1 MNKLSKTLAL
11 IGFIT
16 TSFLSYAN
24 LQQNSIPSDTRWNIL
39 SASRISPDGN
49 WALVYNKNTFDQ
61 TLNSTD
67 YVNTQS
73 GQKVDITKLNGANNH
88 MLYNDI
94 LVGKK
99 QNKIE
104 IVHLHDEQNSFSL
117 EKIKRFETR
126 AKLDH
131 NLLLTLS
138 DEFVLEIRNLNNKN
152 EVVFLDTFVD
162 EFALNPNKNILLY
175 RKSNIKNTL
184 FTVDLNTTKKQSI
197 NLTTESLKS
206 LYWNTDQDIFA
217 FLTNDNN
224 LKIVN
229 IKLQSVKELALDKE
243 KLERFELKFYSN
255 NDVFIKYN
263 IKTDQT
269 IEGSD
274 FLDIWNGNSKF
285 LSPSLFNLKYEL
297 KYKALVYK
305 YKEEV
310 IHKID
315 RSRENDCEF
324 VNIPN
329 HILTYNP
336 FLLIDYQ
343 DTAKRATYTLVE
355 LSTNKQVL
363 STTVARGKWDFIPS
377 KDSKH
382 LLYVMD
388 EKLARWG
395 VYTIQTQKKVELY
408 AHNDLSFKPTWSLD
422 SKNIYYTN
430 KNEIWDLNLTKNQH
444 QKLSD
449 FKLKSLIH
457 TTNDVR
463 FENYD
468 NTFINTAKPAIFVST
483 SIKGTAIYS
492 LQKNRLELLK
502 KANNTSL
509 TKTSQIHNLIS
520 QDAKTIVY
528 TEENL
533 LTPPTVKLLKNK
545 KESTIVSPNLSQEL
559 YNWNKCET
567 IDFKD
572 KYDVPLKAMLYY
584 PKDYDPTKKYP
595 MIVYIYDRIHT
606 SRSFSDRSFKSP
618 DPLNGVGFNHAK
630 LNEDGYFICYID
642 TYVSN
647 EGPGL
652 SAVECVTKGVEAVT
666 ASQPSIDKTKLGLIG
681 HSFGGYKTSFIATHS
696 NLFSAIVSGAGA
708 HDFIGGFTYRFS
720 NYRYSP
726 DWFMAE
732 TAQYDMKQSY
742 AENPQKYIDN
752 SPILHAQNV
761 NTPLLIWTGL
771 LDENVYWENTR
782 KMYIA
787 LLRYKKPTIA
797 LFYNDM
803 DHGGGFDAPKQTI
816 DLVHRV
822 NDWFDYFLKDK
833 HDKKWIKEGIK
844 NPYSWNQ
851 LDDF

>member
-11 IGFIT
+11 VGIVT

-24 LQQNSIPSDTRWNIL
+24 LQQDSIPSDTRWNIL
-39 SASRISPDGN
+39 LASKISPDGN
-49 WALVYNKNTFDQ
+49 WALVYNKTPINQ
-61 TLNSTD
+61 TPNSTD

-138 DEFVLEIRNLNNKN
+138 DDSVLEVRNLNNKN
-152 EVVFLDTFVD
+152 KVVFLDTAVD
-162 EFALNPNKNILLY
+162 EFALNPNKSTLLY
-175 RKSNIKNTL
+175 RKSNTKDTL
-184 FTVDLNTTKKQSI
+184 FIVDLNTTKKQSI
-197 NLTTESLKS
+197 NLATDSLKS
-206 LYWNTDQDIFA
+206 LYWNTNQDVFA
-217 FLTNDNN
+217 FLTSDNN

-229 IKLQSVKELALDKE
+229 IKLQSVKKLALDKE

-255 NDVFIKYN
+255 NDIFIKYN
-263 IKTDQT
+263 IKTDQI
-269 IEGSD
+269 IESSD
-274 FLDIWNGNSKF
+274 YLDIWNGNSKF
-285 LSPSLFNLKYEL
+285 LSPSLFNLKHKL

-310 IHKID
+310 VHQIN

-336 FLLIDYQ
+336 FNLIDFN
-343 DTAKRATYTLVE
+343 DNVKRANYALVE

-363 STTVARGKWDFIPS
+363 LTTARGKWDFIPS
-377 KDSKH
+377 KNSKH
-382 LLYVMD
+382 LLYLMD
-388 EKLARWG
+388 EKLAQWG
-395 VYTIQTQKKVELY
+395 VYTIQTQETVDLY
-408 AHNDLSFKPTWSLD
+408 INNDYSFKPTWSLD
-422 SKNIYYTN
+422 SKNIYYA
-430 KNEIWDLNLTKNQH
+430 NENELWNLDITKNQH
-444 QKLSD
+444 KKISD
-449 FKLKSLIH
+449 FKLENIINPI
-457 TTNDVR
+457 NDVR
-463 FENYD
+463 FINYD
-468 NTFINTAKPAIFVST
+468 NAFINTAKSVLFVST
-483 SIKGTAIYS
+483 SIKGTAIHS
-492 LQKNRLELLK
+492 LQKDRFELQK

-509 TKTSQIHNLIS
+509 TNTSKIYDLVS

-533 LTPPTVKLLKNK
+533 LTPPTVKSLKNK
-545 KESTIVSPNLSQEL
+545 KESTILPPNLPQEL
-559 YNWNKCET
+559 YNWYKYET
-567 IDFKD
+567 IDFTD
-572 KYDVPLKAMLYY
+572 KYDVPLKALLYY
-584 PKDYDPTKKYP
+584 PKDYNPNKKYP
-595 MIVYIYDRIHT
+595 MIVYIYDIVNT
-606 SRSFSDRSFKSP
+606 TKSFSDRSFKSP
-618 DPLNGVGFNHAK
+618 EPLNSVGFNHVK

-642 TYVSN
+642 TYVSD

-666 ASQPSIDKTKLGLIG
+666 LAQPSIDKTKLGLIG
-681 HSFGGYKTSFIATHS
+681 HSFGGYKTSFIASHS

-720 NYRYSP
+720 NYRYNP
-726 DWFMAE
+726 EWFMAE
-732 TAQYDMKQSY
+732 NGQYNMKQSY

-803 DHGGGFDAPKQTI
+803 DHGGGFDVPTQTL
-816 DLVHRV
+816 DLNHRV
-822 NDWFDYFLKDK
+822 NDWFDYYLKGKQDRN
-833 HDKKWIKEGIK
+833 WIIEGIK